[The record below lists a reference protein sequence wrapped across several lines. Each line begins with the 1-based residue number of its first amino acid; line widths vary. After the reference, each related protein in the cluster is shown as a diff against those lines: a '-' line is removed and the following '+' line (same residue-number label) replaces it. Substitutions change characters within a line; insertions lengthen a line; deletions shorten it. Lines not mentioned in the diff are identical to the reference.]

1 MTAKRENKFADMSD
15 DEFNRP
21 RYPISVVANLLDVH
35 QQTLRLYEREGLVKP
50 QRTPRNTRMY
60 SESDVEQLRSI
71 LSLTDIGVNLAGV
84 EIIMQMRD
92 HIEMERSKFR
102 AILAEIWERYK
113 IDPEHWVD
121 IESTDLIPISNRKV
135 MKVRREKPKKQSV
148 ETIESEDE

>member
-1 MTAKRENKFADMSD
+1 MSD

>member
-1 MTAKRENKFADMSD
+1 MTAKRENKFAEMSD
-15 DEFNRP
+15 EEFNRP

-84 EIIMQMRD
+84 EIIMRMRNQIQD
-92 HIEMERSKFR
+92 ERARFK

-113 IDPEHWVD
+113 IDPDQWEDV
-121 IESTDLIPISNRKV
+121 ESTDLIPISDRKI
-135 MKVRREKPKKQSV
+135 MKVRREKQQKQSV

>member
-1 MTAKRENKFADMSD
+1 MAAKRENKFADMSD
-15 DEFNRP
+15 EEFNRP

-84 EIIMQMRD
+84 EIIMRMRD
-92 HIEMERSKFR
+92 QIEEERGKFR
-102 AILAEIWERYK
+102 VILAKIWERYK
-113 IDPEHWVD
+113 IDPEQWVD
-121 IESTDLIPISNRKV
+121 VESTDLIPISDRKV

>member
-135 MKVRREKPKKQSV
+135 IKVRREKPKKQSV

>member
-15 DEFNRP
+15 EEFNRP

-50 QRTPRNTRMY
+50 KRTPRNTRMY

-92 HIEMERSKFR
+92 QIQVERGKFK
-102 AILAEIWERYK
+102 AILSEIWERYK
-113 IDPEHWVD
+113 IDPDQWVD
-121 IESTDLIPISNRKV
+121 VESTDLIPISDRKV
-135 MKVRREKPKKQSV
+135 MKVRREKPKTQSV

>member
-1 MTAKRENKFADMSD
+1 MASKRENKFADMSD
-15 DEFNRP
+15 EEFNRP

-92 HIEMERSKFR
+92 QIEEERGKFR
-102 AILAEIWERYK
+102 AILSEIWERYK
-113 IDPEHWVD
+113 IDPEQWVD
-121 IESTDLIPISNRKV
+121 VESTDLIPISDRKV
-135 MKVRREKPKKQSV
+135 MKVRE
-148 ETIESEDE
+148 

>member
-1 MTAKRENKFADMSD
+1 MSD
-15 DEFNRP
+15 EEFNRP

-84 EIIMQMRD
+84 EIIMRMRNQIQD
-92 HIEMERSKFR
+92 ERARFK

-113 IDPEHWVD
+113 IDPDQWEDV
-121 IESTDLIPISNRKV
+121 ESTDLIPISDRKI
-135 MKVRREKPKKQSV
+135 MKVRREKQQKQSV

>member
-15 DEFNRP
+15 EEFNRP

-84 EIIMQMRD
+84 EIIMRMRNQ
-92 HIEMERSKFR
+92 IQEERIKFKV
-102 AILAEIWERYK
+102 ILAEIWERYN
-113 IDPEHWVD
+113 IDPDLWEDV
-121 IESTDLIPISNRKV
+121 ESTDLIPISDRKV
-135 MKVRREKPKKQSV
+135 MKVRRRRQEKRSV

>member
-1 MTAKRENKFADMSD
+1 MASKRENKFADMSD
-15 DEFNRP
+15 EEFNRP

-92 HIEMERSKFR
+92 QIEEERGKFR
-102 AILAEIWERYK
+102 AILSEIWERYK
-113 IDPEHWVD
+113 IDPEQWVD
-121 IESTDLIPISNRKV
+121 VESTDLIPISDRKV

-148 ETIESEDE
+148 ETIESEGE